1 MKLVQRGNKQLR
13 VPEDELDCYLGQ
25 GYREV
30 KAEEGAPEKPK
41 RKPKELRRPCH
52 GRL

>member
-13 VPEDELDCYLGQ
+13 VPDGKLDYYLRQ

-30 KAEEGAPEKPK
+30 VEQPLEKPK
-41 RKPKELRRPCH
+41 RKPKE
-52 GRL
+52 

>member
-13 VPEDELDCYLGQ
+13 VPEDKLDYYLRQ

-30 KAEEGAPEKPK
+30 EAGEAAPEKPK
-41 RKPKELRRPCH
+41 RKPKE
-52 GRL
+52 